1 MSASIVC
8 SQSRKGRVLP
18 LRAGWDDITD
28 LDGTVGDDHAVDQQ
42 FEQCPLPVEICCS
55 QAFLDTP
62 AERLSMSGQP
72 GCLVLALGVVREV
85 QLLTLQCQQTGVGV
99 APATLV
105 LGQRHHASKGGLGEP
120 LEVLAEGWPATPHAG
135 PGEI

>member
-55 QAFLDTP
+55 QAFCRGRSKSRPLRHRGLLAP
-62 AERLSMSGQP
+62 SAEEAKAQAALSAWAVW
-72 GCLVLALGVVREV
+72 LF
-85 QLLTLQCQQTGVGV
+85 VGNEHR
-99 APATLV
+99 PATAPVAGASSAPVAWIRTALYR
-105 LGQRHHASKGGLGEP
+105 GHHHRRACP
-120 LEVLAEGWPATPHAG
+120 PCAP
-135 PGEI
+135 